1 MPRSHYLLPL
11 IAALL
16 SGCGAEVVGTA
27 VINGKLQAE
36 QAEQAKVQAEQLKL
50 QLDEAMR
57 ATQAAASAANAQ

>member
-1 MPRSHYLLPL
+1 MSRSRYLLPL

-16 SGCGAEVVGTA
+16 SGCGAEVVGTS

-36 QAEQAKVQAEQLKL
+36 QAEQAKAQAEQLKL

>member
-1 MPRSHYLLPL
+1 MPRSRYLLPL

-36 QAEQAKVQAEQLKL
+36 QA
-50 QLDEAMR
+50 
-57 ATQAAASAANAQ
+57 